1 MTKTSSHFIKSL
13 ILIALL
19 VYTASVSGQITV
31 NTGINNQ
38 TFNTCNEFIIDS
50 GGQGGPGYSNN
61 ENITFTIC
69 SDNPGDQVTVTFN
82 FFALSTVDTAPG
94 NPNNSDQM
102 YVFDGP
108 NTSANSLGN
117 YGGTGLQGVVIQATP
132 QNTSGCLT
140 FQFVS
145 NNDGTGNFSAS
156 ASCNTPCATPQAGGF
171 IVDGITPDSIRV
183 CVGEPVTFQE
193 QGSFAQTGFSLES
206 YTWDFMD
213 GSQETVTNPGEQVQH
228 SFTQP
233 GNFLVQLFVNDNNPD
248 NECTN
253 SNFISLDVLVATIP
267 DFIGF
272 QEDETLCIGE
282 ELTFEA
288 TPELYEVT
296 WNGFIGNVEIE
307 NGCLPDTL
315 LGISQNIEIFQMGFL
330 AGTNIEDIDDIES
343 ICLEMEHSFMGD
355 LVIYVTCPNG
365 QQVMLHQQGGGGTQ
379 IGVPVQADNIDCEDP
394 ATQGES
400 WEYCFTPTATETWV
414 EWVNNSGFGGTLP
427 EGDYEPVASLDGLVG
442 CPTNG
447 IWTLTV
453 VDNWAADDGQLVGFG
468 LNLDPSLY
476 PEIVEYTPEIL
487 PGPATSYW
495 SNAPF
500 ATINDGN
507 LDEITVT
514 PTSAGEFTYEYTVID
529 DFGCSNDT
537 SFTITVFDAIDVTA
551 PADFGVGCDELVLQ
565 GWYEGY
571 PSPQCSD
578 CVEDLTY
585 CYVDGDNQTWTYC
598 TDNPGDGTSIAIS
611 FESGMMEGFFEN
623 LTIYDGPTTGSPV
636 IASWTGGDASGMSWS
651 APSGC
656 ITITFTSDG
665 SVSCNS
671 GSFTNWIYSVQPAPP
686 GDIAQWAPDGYE
698 WSWTPTAPLDNPFL
712 QAPTINNLDG
722 QTTFTVTGFPVGHP
736 DCASSD
742 EVTVF
747 LNQNQDAGDNDS
759 ISVCMTAVPFEMRDS
774 LDGTPYALGEW
785 MDILGNPLADG
796 IFDPAVDAGGA
807 FYHFI
812 PAGCD
817 TAELFI
823 TIIEP
828 IEITTPNDTVICAG
842 GSVSMDLYE
851 QLYGLPPYQ
860 YTWTYDGVAVGTAAN
875 EVYSPAQTGQ
885 VCLMI
890 MDGCTYTATDCFIAD
905 VLPPVDVMF
914 SADTTAGCWPNGFN
928 LQIDSDP
935 ATYSSSTW
943 SISDGNTILN
953 QDDVSVLFENPG
965 SYDVNLT
972 LTNAAG
978 CSYIAPQPI
987 TLQSYAPP
995 IAGFLASPQPTTIL
1009 DSEIYF
1015 SDASEGFPIVDY
1027 AWTFSTTSGEL
1038 LGGSNNANPV
1048 FEFPN
1053 NGGAVYLVNLEV
1065 TDIHGC
1071 TDVISNNNSI
1081 NGSGGFG
1088 LDGRIVV
1095 IEDIFQFYVPT
1106 AFTPN
1111 NDGLNDVLFF
1121 EGADIDPT
1129 RFKLQIFNRYGEVLF
1144 ESTDPSIPWTGNIR
1158 GGDHFA
1164 PNGTYNWIA
1173 IIVSKSTGVKKELN
1187 GSVIITR

>member
-1 MTKTSSHFIKSL
+1 MKTRSKFLKSMAL
-13 ILIALL
+13 CAVLFCSTHVIAQLT
-19 VYTASVSGQITV
+19 VDAS
-31 NTGINNQ
+31 INNQ
-38 TFNTCNEFIIDS
+38 TFSTCNEFIIDS
-50 GGQGGPGYSNN
+50 GGQGGPGYSDN

-82 FFALSTVDTAPG
+82 LFALSTVDTAPG

-108 NTSANSLGN
+108 NTGANSLGN

-132 QNTSGCLT
+132 QNTTGCLT

-145 NNDGTGNFSAS
+145 NDSGTGSFTAS

-171 IVDGITPDSIRV
+171 IVGGITPDSIRI

-193 QGSFAQTGFSLES
+193 QGSFAQTGFNLES

-213 GSQETVTNPGEQVQH
+213 GSQETVTTPGAQVEH

-233 GNFLVQLFVNDNNPD
+233 GNFLVQLFVNDDNPD
-248 NECTN
+248 NNCIN
-253 SNFISLDVLVATIP
+253 SNFISLDILVATIP

-330 AGTNIEDIDDIES
+330 AGTNIESIDDIES

-379 IGVPVQADNIDCEDP
+379 IGVPVQADNINCDDP
-394 ATQGES
+394 ATQGEA

-427 EGDYEPVASLDGLVG
+427 EGDYEPVAPLDGLIE

-476 PEIVEYTPEIL
+476 PEVVEYTPEIL

-500 ATINDGN
+500 ATINDNN

-514 PTSAGEFTYEYTVID
+514 PTSPGEYTYEYTVVD
-529 DFGCSNDT
+529 DFGCENDT

-585 CYVDGDNQTWTYC
+585 CYVENDNQTWTYC
-598 TDNPGDGTSIAIS
+598 TDNPGDGTSIAFS
-611 FESGMMEGFFEN
+611 FMSGQMEGFFED
-623 LTIYDGPTTGSPV
+623 ISFYDGPTTASPL
-636 IASWTGGDASGMSWS
+636 IATWSNGDASGMSWS

-656 ITITFTSDG
+656 ITINFTSDG
-665 SVSCNS
+665 SVSCN
-671 GSFTNWIYSVQPAPP
+671 GGTFTNWIYSIQPAPP

-698 WSWTPTAPLDNPFL
+698 WSWTPTAPLDNPSL
-712 QAPTINNLDG
+712 QAPTIANLDG

-742 EVTVF
+742 DVTVF
-747 LNQNQDAGDNDS
+747 LNQNQDAGDDAVIN
-759 ISVCMTAVPFEMRDS
+759 VCMTAAPFEMRDS

-785 MDILGNPLADG
+785 MDILENPLADG
-796 IFDPAVDAGGA
+796 IFDPAADLGGV
-807 FYHFI
+807 FYHYI

-817 TAELFI
+817 TAELTI
-823 TIIEP
+823 NIIEP
-828 IEITTPNDTVICAG
+828 IEITTPNDTIICDG
-842 GSVSMDLYE
+842 GSVSLDLYE
-851 QLYGLPPYQ
+851 LLYGQSPYQ
-860 YTWTYDGVAVGTAAN
+860 YSWTYDGVAVGSSAN
-875 EVYSPAQTGQ
+875 ASYAPAQSGQ
-885 VCLMI
+885 VCLTVI
-890 MDGCTYTATDCFIAD
+890 DGCTYTANACFTAD
-905 VLPPVDVMF
+905 VLPPVEVLF
-914 SADTTAGCWPNGFN
+914 STDTTQGCWPNGFN

-935 ATYSSSTW
+935 STFASSTW

-953 QDDVSVLFENPG
+953 QNNISVLFENPG
-965 SYDVNLT
+965 NYQVELS

-978 CSYIAPQPI
+978 CTYFALQPI
-987 TLQSYAPP
+987 ELSSFAPP
-995 IAGFLASPQPTTIL
+995 IAGFIANPQPTDIL
-1009 DSEIYF
+1009 NTEITF
-1015 SDASEGFPIVDY
+1015 SDMTEGYPITNY
-1027 AWTFSTTSGEL
+1027 LWTFSTLSGEP
-1038 LGGSNNANPV
+1038 LGGSAAANPV
-1048 FEFPN
+1048 FEFPSGY
-1053 NGGAVYLVNLEV
+1053 GGNYFVNLEV
-1065 TDIHGC
+1065 TDIHNC
-1071 TDVISNNNSI
+1071 TDVITPSLI
-1081 NGSGGFG
+1081 TIDD
-1088 LDGRIVV
+1088 LL
-1095 IEDIFQFYVPT
+1095 QFYVPT

-1121 EGADIDPT
+1121 EGADIDAT
-1129 RFKLQIFNRYGEVLF
+1129 RFQLQLFNRYGELIF
-1144 ESTDPSIPWTGNIR
+1144 ETRDPATPWTGNIR
-1158 GGDHFA
+1158 GGEHFA
-1164 PNGTYNWIA
+1164 PNGPYNWIA
-1173 IIVSKSTGVKKELN
+1173 IVVSQSTGVKKELN
-1187 GSVIITR
+1187 GSVILTR